1 MVFLSGSSPTK
12 KYTIYLSGRE
22 KKIVKKRER
31 LVMDHCLS
39 DNISSH
45 LVLLRFSSAV
55 DDAKVHRSRSHMLTQ
70 MVTSLPHISQK
81 VMQQEKFLTKTVI
94 LNYIFFWDLSRPQ
107 SF

>member
-1 MVFLSGSSPTK
+1 
-12 KYTIYLSGRE
+12 
-22 KKIVKKRER
+22 
-31 LVMDHCLS
+31 MDHCLS
-39 DNISSH
+39 DNISFH

-70 MVTSLPHISQK
+70 MVTSFFFFFPHISQK

-94 LNYIFFWDLSRPQ
+94 LNLFFFRDYSRPQ